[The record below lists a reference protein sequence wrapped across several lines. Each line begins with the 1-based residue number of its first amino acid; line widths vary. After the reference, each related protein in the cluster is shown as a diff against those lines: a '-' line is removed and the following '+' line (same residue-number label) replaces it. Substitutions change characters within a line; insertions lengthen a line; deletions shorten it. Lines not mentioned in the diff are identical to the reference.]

1 MSSSTG
7 PSHHLSPDSSPEVN
21 VTCSTDHH
29 GDLIEEHVHSG
40 SQISSTVNTDTL
52 EEEVDIPEAD
62 EADVSYDCAILSASK
77 YIRVSQECMVGRV
90 FCNGLG
96 NQGSVL
102 S

>member
-29 GDLIEEHVHSG
+29 GDLLDEHVHSA

-52 EEEVDIPEAD
+52 EEEVDVPEAD
-62 EADVSYDCAILSASK
+62 EADVRFLPLIPSWRHCAIYRYL
-77 YIRVSQECMVGRV
+77 R
-90 FCNGLG
+90 
-96 NQGSVL
+96 
-102 S
+102 

>member
-29 GDLIEEHVHSG
+29 GDLLDEHVHSA

-62 EADVSYDCAILSASK
+62 EADVRFLLLYPLRGRHCAFIGTYDDPHL
-77 YIRVSQECMVGRV
+77 
-90 FCNGLG
+90 
-96 NQGSVL
+96 
-102 S
+102 